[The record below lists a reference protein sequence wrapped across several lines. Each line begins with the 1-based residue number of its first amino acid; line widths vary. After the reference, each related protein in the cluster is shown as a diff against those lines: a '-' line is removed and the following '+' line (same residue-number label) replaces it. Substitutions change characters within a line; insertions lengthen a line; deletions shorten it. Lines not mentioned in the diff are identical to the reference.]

1 MSGVRRAQVLSFL
14 RDSALRALVASLF
27 TRDAE
32 MSRLPPEYQKAV
44 RGAGAGAGLMSTVK
58 RAGVFGG
65 SGMGRA
71 CRAEFWRREAALVAP
86 RDVCI
91 SNSPAAEGLGSA
103 WRSDNA

>member
-1 MSGVRRAQVLSFL
+1 
-14 RDSALRALVASLF
+14 
-27 TRDAE
+27 